1 MAPPSPLGLSVGN
14 MFYVFSDEGIT
25 VLQPSECEIR
35 RHMKRTERIV
45 ATYVSL
51 FLLVR
56 CEFLLCCHKHREHL
70 SFCFPL
76 VRERTSDC

>member
-1 MAPPSPLGLSVGN
+1 MFSVFLSCLPHTGLSVGN

-45 ATYVSL
+45 ATYVSAYHV
-51 FLLVR
+51 FSFAIKVQ
-56 CEFLLCCHKHREHL
+56 LCNKIQ
-70 SFCFPL
+70 
-76 VRERTSDC
+76 